1 MHLTVLAHGSP
12 DPRHARDVGALVARL
27 ERSGTPAAAAYLDH
41 DGQRPTV
48 VAAELAGRGVERT
61 TVVPLLVAPA
71 FHVRVDVPAAVA
83 AMRCAAGPMSVAS
96 AEAVGLHPMILDAAA
111 ELIRRAGVPLGPR
124 TGVIVAFTG
133 TRDTRALAAINAL
146 VRSHGSALA
155 DRLGVRRV
163 GAAFLDGGRPVG
175 RTRTLMRCVDGCT
188 DFVGVTAMIADGILR
203 DRLVGAAELA
213 GVPVVPGTLADT
225 ETLARLVQLRA
236 SDAIGPALGVPALG
250 VPALGVPAVSRQR

>member
-27 ERSGTPAAAAYLDH
+27 EDAGSPAAAAYLDH
-41 DGQRPTV
+41 DEQRPTV
-48 VAAELAGRGVERT
+48 VAAALADVGVERT

-83 AMRCAAGPMSVAS
+83 GMRCAAGAMNVAA
-96 AEAVGLHPMILDAAA
+96 AEAVGLHPMILDGAA
-111 ELIRRAGVPLGPR
+111 ELITRAEAPLGPR
-124 TGVIVAFTG
+124 TGVIVGFTG

-146 VRSHGSALA
+146 IRTHGAALA
-155 DRLGVRRV
+155 DRLGVRSV

-175 RTRTLMRCVDGCT
+175 RIRTLMRCVDGCT

-203 DRLVGAAELA
+203 DRLVASAERA

-225 ETLARLVQLRA
+225 NALARLVQLRA
-236 SDAIGPALGVPALG
+236 SEATGPAVGVAAMG
-250 VPALGVPAVSRQR
+250 RRS